1 MEKVFPMNFI
11 KKEEEGRISY
21 GTIHHECKYD
31 PDVAAFICFCISA
44 WVCFPLSAFMVIIS
58 IGPTPPWAK
67 GIPAKD
73 DLLLWELHG
82 GIVMGNINY
91 SKSK

>member
-44 WVCFPLSAFMVIIS
+44 
-58 IGPTPPWAK
+58 
-67 GIPAKD
+67 
-73 DLLLWELHG
+73 
-82 GIVMGNINY
+82 
-91 SKSK
+91 